1 METAARIKGEVEPIW
16 AIASIFLLGALVT
29 LCTKCR
35 NVGELK
41 EDSRFRK
48 SRSLNTTDPGF
59 QIVRSFTMVRA
70 EQLQASETNRE
81 TRVTKK
87 PLRREDFEE
96 EPRYQNAS
104 RVAEVSNEGAYLEPL
119 VSNYYNCGAFLKP
132 PKREEDGNSYVN
144 ILILPV
150 ESSDSETDETADYAN
165 TTQLKQQ
172 PRKNSGSSENDYT
185 DPDYINATLPRS
197 KKISDSN

>member
-59 QIVRSFTMVRA
+59 QIVRSFTM
-70 EQLQASETNRE
+70 
-81 TRVTKK
+81 
-87 PLRREDFEE
+87 
-96 EPRYQNAS
+96 
-104 RVAEVSNEGAYLEPL
+104 AEVSNEGAYLEPL

>member
-59 QIVRSFTMVRA
+59 QIVRSFT
-70 EQLQASETNRE
+70 N
-81 TRVTKK
+81 
-87 PLRREDFEE
+87 FEE